1 MPWTKP
7 TRTAHYHDTRTTDY
21 WKHSTGTGDAEG
33 DIELVMRGGD
43 IELAMRWETSN
54 SRCGGRHRTRD
65 AEGDI
70 ELMVRR
76 ETANSRCGGHI
87 ELEMRRETSNS

>member
-33 DIELVMRGGD
+33 DIKLV
-43 IELAMRWETSN
+43 
-54 SRCGGRHRTRD
+54 
-65 AEGDI
+65 
-70 ELMVRR
+70 VRR